1 MMELTTA
8 QTLEMILHCCD
19 AIMAKKDYLTEVDSA
34 IGDGDHGIGMA
45 GGMQKAADALKKKAV
60 FENVNEIFKVTGMS
74 ILSSMGGASGVIFG
88 TMFLG
93 GIKGMEPIQ
102 TLNAA
107 AMAQIM
113 RGSLDAICQ
122 RGKAQEGD
130 KTMVD
135 ALAPAVRALEANG
148 EQDLTVAMEAAA
160 AAAAEGSEKTREYV
174 AKFGRSRYVG
184 ERALGH
190 LDAGSVSV
198 SILFAA
204 MKEYLNTCDQ

>member
-1 MMELTTA
+1 
-8 QTLEMILHCCD
+8 
-19 AIMAKKDYLTEVDSA
+19 
-34 IGDGDHGIGMA
+34 
-45 GGMQKAADALKKKAV
+45 
-60 FENVNEIFKVTGMS
+60 
-74 ILSSMGGASGVIFG
+74 
-88 TMFLG
+88 
-93 GIKGMEPIQ
+93 
-102 TLNAA
+102 
-107 AMAQIM
+107 
-113 RGSLDAICQ
+113 
-122 RGKAQEGD
+122 
-130 KTMVD
+130 MVD

-148 EQDLTVAMEAAA
+148 EQDVTVAMEAAA